1 MAPDANTGAA
11 GRIVHQAQS
20 ARSLDV
26 VVWSASVDTAP
37 QVPGGPRRF
46 GCGVPCDEASEV
58 EGNAGRARCAGLL
71 EVIEGSGFF
80 DGLQARGN
88 VDLEAARFAG
98 DRPALVPLHGLRPAV
113 VGQAQH
119 DSQFGADTP

>member
-1 MAPDANTGAA
+1 MTPDANTGAA

-37 QVPGGPRRF
+37 QVPGGARRF

-58 EGNAGRARCAGLL
+58 EGNAGRARWARGL

-80 DGLQARGN
+80 DGRQARGK
-88 VDLEAARFAG
+88 VDLEAAGFGG
-98 DRPALVPLHGLRPAV
+98 DVPELVPPDGLHAV
-113 VGQAQH
+113 GVGQVQH
-119 DSQFGADTP
+119 ASGFGVD